1 MKAVIMAGGFGTRIQ
16 PLTIN
21 LPKPMIPLINRPI
34 MLHIIDLLKKH
45 GITELILLL
54 YHQPMVIKNFFG
66 DGSEFGVHITYVT
79 PLEDFGTAG
88 AVKAAAKF
96 LDERFLIISATC

>member
-34 MLHIIDLLKKH
+34 VITSYSIHYTKLYDGIARPRQGTDEAVRASRQNTDFQKPLHY
-45 GITELILLL
+45 TWF
-54 YHQPMVIKNFFG
+54 HQRP
-66 DGSEFGVHITYVT
+66 
-79 PLEDFGTAG
+79 PA
-88 AVKAAAKF
+88 
-96 LDERFLIISATC
+96 

>member
-54 YHQPMVIKNFFG
+54 YHQPIR
-66 DGSEFGVHITYVT
+66 SRISSVT
-79 PLEDFGTAG
+79 
-88 AVKAAAKF
+88 AAN
-96 LDERFLIISATC
+96 SASTSPT